1 MYNGC
6 FSKKEL
12 TGYLKNRL
20 ETQKSVYQHV
30 VYDSAGIEK
39 RFTGDL
45 KSNEAIKVYAKLRG
59 WFKVPPPLGTYN
71 LDSGD
76 VPMET
81 DGEEKLYFVVETKGS
96 NWWNDL
102 RHKVG
107 G

>member
-71 LDSGD
+71 LDSGMFLWK
-76 VPMET
+76 PMVRKSSILLL
-81 DGEEKLYFVVETKGS
+81 KLRVAT
-96 NWWNDL
+96 
-102 RHKVG
+102 G
-107 G
+107 GMIYGIR